1 VSGSGLSPGQR
12 ASHWDSAYVA
22 RGVRSVSWYQ
32 AEPRVSLE
40 LVAALGIP
48 RDAAVIDV
56 GGGSAYLADR
66 LVEQGFSDVTVL
78 DVSQAA
84 LAESRRRSGDDA
96 RICRLHADL
105 LVWRPERRYD
115 LWHDRAVFH
124 FLVDAQDRETYVG
137 ALSSAIKSG
146 GMVILATFATD
157 GPETCSGLPVAR
169 YSADG
174 LSLVLGETF
183 ERLADCREVHVTPT
197 GFRQPFTWVAGRMRP
212 RPTMEARGA

>member
-1 VSGSGLSPGQR
+1 VPGSRPSPGQR

-32 AEPRVSLE
+32 AEPRVSVE
-40 LVAALGIP
+40 LVAALSIP
-48 RDAAVIDV
+48 REAAVIDI

-78 DVSQAA
+78 DISEAA
-84 LAESRRRSGDDA
+84 LAESRRRFGDDA
-96 RICRLHADL
+96 RICRLHEDL

-124 FLVDAQDRETYVG
+124 FLVEGQDRERYLR
-137 ALSSAIKSG
+137 ALSSAIRPG
-146 GMVILATFATD
+146 GMVILATFAAD

-169 YSADG
+169 YSPDG
-174 LSLVLGETF
+174 LSLVLGKAF
-183 ERLADCREVHVTPT
+183 ERLAVRREVHVTPT
-197 GFRQPFTWVAGRMRP
+197 GSRQPFTWVAGRMAPDRP
-212 RPTMEARGA
+212 